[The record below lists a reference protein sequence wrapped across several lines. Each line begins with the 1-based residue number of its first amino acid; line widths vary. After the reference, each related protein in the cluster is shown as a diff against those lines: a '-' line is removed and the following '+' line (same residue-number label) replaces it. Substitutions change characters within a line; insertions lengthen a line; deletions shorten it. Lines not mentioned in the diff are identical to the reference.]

1 MGLHTLAPSTH
12 TVEMLQVI
20 EINDRLAGLDPAD
33 GQVGTRTGH
42 PLAPTAGFLG
52 LTGAH
57 VHPRVVDRP
66 AAAILHQ
73 ERQHEILVLP
83 GTARLRSLLA
93 AGDPSF
99 PYLYGIFGEPDGAR
113 RRLPAVVHT
122 DHLRAISWALQF
134 RHHRWGV

>member
-20 EINDRLAGLDPAD
+20 EINDRLACLDLGAGEVDP
-33 GQVGTRTGH
+33 RTGH
-42 PLAPTAGFLG
+42 QVAPTAEFLG

-57 VHPRVVDRP
+57 VHPRVVDRA
-66 AAAILHQ
+66 AAAILLQ

-83 GTARLRSLLA
+83 GAARLRSLLA

-122 DHLRAISWALQF
+122 EHLRAISSALQF